1 MTEEYYVYA
10 YLREDGTPY
19 YIGKGRGDRAYKHRT
34 KGTKRP
40 KDIQRIRIMYDN
52 LTESDAFNRE
62 IELITKY
69 GRKDL
74 NTGILLNRTNGGEGA
89 SGAIIKDRKCSPEAK
104 KRISEYQKGKK
115 HKDSTKEKMSEI
127 HKKRW
132 SSMNNN
138 DKEKIFKKISDSNSG
153 VIRTKE
159 HKDKLSE
166 WFTGSIYINNGVEN
180 KRIKPSDNIPDDWV
194 KGRLSYKTKRILS
207 EETKKKIGDSNRGKL
222 IGKVPWNKGK
232 TSVKKCNNV
241 QKSVVTDLLEG
252 CQEPVR

>member
-19 YIGKGRGDRAYKHRT
+19 YIGKGKSDRAYKHRT

-89 SGAIIKDRKCSPEAK
+89 SGAIIKDRKSSPETK

-115 HKDSTKEKMSEI
+115 HKDSTKEKMS
-127 HKKRW
+127 
-132 SSMNNN
+132 
-138 DKEKIFKKISDSNSG
+138 DSA
-153 VIRTKE
+153 VQ
-159 HKDKLSE
+159 
-166 WFTGSIYINNGVEN
+166 
-180 KRIKPSDNIPDDWV
+180 RII
-194 KGRLSYKTKRILS
+194 KT
-207 EETKKKIGDSNRGKL
+207 
-222 IGKVPWNKGK
+222 GKVKRSFAPLTNS
-232 TSVKKCNNV
+232 TSTTAGIAIFSMFSMVINAPLVGSC
-241 QKSVVTDLLEG
+241 SM
-252 CQEPVR
+252 